1 MSIKQGLK
9 QGIVIPV
16 YNHGKTAG
24 AVVEKL
30 SSLGLPII
38 IVDDGSDSETKS
50 YLEKI
55 HAEFPLT
62 VPVVLKK
69 NSGKGGA
76 VLAGLKKAGEL
87 GFSHV
92 LQIDADG
99 QHDTG
104 QAAFFLSE
112 SAEHPEAAICSY
124 PVYDDSVPSSRKN
137 GRKIANTW
145 AKIVTLSP
153 VIVDSMIGFRVYP
166 VTQVLGVCSRAC
178 LDFRMG
184 FDIEVLVRMVWKNI
198 PLMFHPLRVYY
209 PVDGVSHFRPV
220 RDNIG
225 ISLVYTKLCCGML
238 VRWPVL
244 LWRRIKRILPH
255 AHVCTA
261 KPCR

>member
-1 MSIKQGLK
+1 MSGRVK

-16 YNHGKTAG
+16 YNHGKTTG

-50 YLEKI
+50 CLEQI
-55 HAEFPLT
+55 HRAFPLT
-62 VPVVLKK
+62 VPVALEH

-76 VLAGLKKAGEL
+76 VLAGLKKAAEL

-104 QAAFFLSE
+104 QAAFFLAE
-112 SAEHPEAAICSY
+112 SAAHPQAAICSY
-124 PVYDDSVPSSRKN
+124 PIYDESVPASRKH
-137 GRKIANTW
+137 GRKIGNTW
-145 AKIVTLSP
+145 AKIVTLSSC
-153 VIVDSMIGFRVYP
+153 IVDSMVGFRVYP
-166 VTQVLGVCSRAC
+166 VTQVLGVCRHAH
-178 LDFRMG
+178 LDLRMG

-198 PLMFHPLRVYY
+198 PLMYHPLRVYY
-209 PVDGVSHFRPV
+209 PVDGISHFRPV

-238 VRWPVL
+238 LRWPLL
-244 LWRRIKRILPH
+244 LWRKLKNR
-255 AHVCTA
+255 
-261 KPCR
+261 

>member
-1 MSIKQGLK
+1 MSSAVQ

-16 YNHGKTAG
+16 YNHGKAAG

-30 SSLGLPII
+30 SQLGLPII
-38 IVDDGSDSETKS
+38 VVDDGSDSETKS
-50 YLEKI
+50 YLEQI
-55 HAEFPLT
+55 HSTFPLT

-76 VLAGLKKAGEL
+76 VLAGLKKAEEL
-87 GFSHV
+87 GLSHV

-104 QAAFFLSE
+104 QARFFLEE
-112 SAEHPEAAICSY
+112 SAARPEAAVCSY

-137 GRKIANTW
+137 GRKISNTW

-153 VIVDSMIGFRVYP
+153 AIVDSILGFRVYP
-166 VTQVLGVCSRAC
+166 VASALSVCRHSFMD
-178 LDFRMG
+178 LRMG
-184 FDIEVLVRMVWKNI
+184 FDIEILVRLVWKNVALI
-198 PLMFHPLRVYY
+198 YHPVKVTY
-209 PVDGVSHFRPV
+209 PADGISHFRPV

-238 VRWPVL
+238 LRLPIL
-244 LWRRIKRILPH
+244 LWRRLK
-255 AHVCTA
+255 
-261 KPCR
+261 K